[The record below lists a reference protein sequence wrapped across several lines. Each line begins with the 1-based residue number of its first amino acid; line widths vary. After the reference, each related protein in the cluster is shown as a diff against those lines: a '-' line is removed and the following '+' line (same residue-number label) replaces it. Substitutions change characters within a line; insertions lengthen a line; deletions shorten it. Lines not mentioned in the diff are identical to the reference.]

1 MRRHTVTYQ
10 LVSPSVGPLVG
21 LVCGL
26 LLLLLAAAPVAAETP
41 VPNVITLGPYQFVNT
56 AGFSTDAAGK
66 RTEMPTDL
74 GSVEVFVDMTPN
86 RDTLIL
92 GFESMRL
99 QLQRLPKGLAALDW
113 SSSST
118 ITLRREDI
126 LTLTGKATLEAVETF
141 ATRLDWPGIGPATL
155 VMFEAGGGSF
165 AGFLI
170 SKPGGRTVVRQ
181 MEAHRY
187 FASRPR
193 AARGR

>member
-10 LVSPSVGPLVG
+10 LVSPRVGPLVG

>member
-10 LVSPSVGPLVG
+10 LVSPRVGPLVG

-56 AGFSTDAAGK
+56 AGFSTEADGK
-66 RTEMPTDL
+66 QTEMPTDL
-74 GSVEVFVDMTPN
+74 GSVEVFVDMTPD
-86 RDTLIL
+86 RGTLIL

-99 QLQRLPKGLAALDW
+99 QLPRLPKGLAALDW
-113 SSSST
+113 SSSSS
-118 ITLRREDI
+118 ITLRRDDI
-126 LTLTGKATLEAVETF
+126 LTLTGRESLEAVETF
-141 ATRLDWPGIGPATL
+141 ATQLDWPGIGPATL

>member
-10 LVSPSVGPLVG
+10 LVSPRVGALVG

-126 LTLTGKATLEAVETF
+126 LTLAGKATLEAVETF

>member
-1 MRRHTVTYQ
+1 MCRLARIR
-10 LVSPSVGPLVG
+10 SVL
-21 LVCGL
+21 GL
-26 LLLLLAAAPVAAETP
+26 LLLLIAAAPVAAQTSDP
-41 VPNVITLGPYQFVNT
+41 KILTLGPYQFVNT
-56 AGFSTDAAGK
+56 AGFSTDAEGK

-74 GSVEVFVDMTPN
+74 GSVEVFVDMTSD
-86 RDTLIL
+86 RKTLIL
-92 GFESMRL
+92 GFENMRL
-99 QLQRLPKGLAALDW
+99 PLERLAKGLAAVDW
-113 SSSST
+113 SSSSS

-126 LTLTGKATLEAVETF
+126 LTLTGRETLEAVETF

>member
-10 LVSPSVGPLVG
+10 LVSPRVGALVG

-26 LLLLLAAAPVAAETP
+26 LLLLLAAAPGAAETP